1 MLQRSRNATPA
12 ETGTFQGAGFM
23 TKNFKSA
30 TAQDAFQQAETVK
43 DTVETV
49 VKAGTAAA
57 KASYEQAV
65 QLTKDQ
71 VEKASHNF
79 FKGYGELAALG
90 KENLEAFVQSSQ
102 IVAKGAETFGKEW
115 MGFAQAAVEQNV
127 AAVQNLVAAKTLK
140 ELVDLQNDWA
150 KKVFDTAV
158 AESAKLSEM
167 GVKTANDA
175 FEPIKTRVNVTVEKL
190 FKQSAA

>member
-1 MLQRSRNATPA
+1 
-12 ETGTFQGAGFM
+12 M

-71 VEKASHNF
+71 VEKASQNF
-79 FKGYGELAALG
+79 FKGYGELAALS

-140 ELVDLQNDWA
+140 ELVELQNDWA
-150 KKVFDTAV
+150 KKAFDTAV

>member
-1 MLQRSRNATPA
+1 
-12 ETGTFQGAGFM
+12 M
-23 TKNFKSA
+23 TKTQKSA
-30 TAQDAFQQAETVK
+30 TAQEAFQHAETVK
-43 DTVETV
+43 ETVETV

-71 VEKASHNF
+71 VEKASQK
-79 FKGYGELAALG
+79 FKGYGELASLG
-90 KENLEAFVQSSQ
+90 KENLEALVQSSQ
-102 IVAKGAETFGKEW
+102 IVVKGAETFGKEW

-127 AAVQNLVAAKTLK
+127 SAVQSIVAAKTLK
-140 ELVDLQNDWA
+140 ELVELQNDWA
-150 KKVFDTAV
+150 KKAFDTAV

>member
-1 MLQRSRNATPA
+1 
-12 ETGTFQGAGFM
+12 M
-23 TKNFKSA
+23 TKTYKSA
-30 TAQDAFQQAETVK
+30 TAQDAFQNAETVK

-71 VEKASHNF
+71 VEKASQNF

-115 MGFAQAAVEQNV
+115 MGFAQSAVEQNV
-127 AAVQNLVAAKTLK
+127 AAAKTLK